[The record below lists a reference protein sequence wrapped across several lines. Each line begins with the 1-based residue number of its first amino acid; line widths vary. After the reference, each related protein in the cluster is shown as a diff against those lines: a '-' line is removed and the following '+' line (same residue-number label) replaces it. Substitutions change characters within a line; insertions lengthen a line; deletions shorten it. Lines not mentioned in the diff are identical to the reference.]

1 MDSMHRVDEFRRG
14 SSEVENNLIDAL
26 SAGRISRK
34 EFIRRGT
41 VLGLSLS
48 ALSFIAS
55 ACGGDDDDESA
66 TGGTGTTEGQANAGG
81 TLRTGIIT
89 PAIELNPLVV
99 YDEGGLGSLPYSFSL
114 AGWPSSA
121 SPVST
126 LPGRTISSS
135 SSRAWPRAGRRTRTA
150 RSGRSRS
157 ARASRSTTARR

>member
-89 PAIELNPLVV
+89 PAIELNPLEFGLERIQLRAIRIVV
-99 YDEGGLGSLPYSFSL
+99 HASKDIVAL
-114 AGWPSSA
+114 ACS
-121 SPVST
+121 VN
-126 LPGRTISSS
+126 R
-135 SSRAWPRAGRRTRTA
+135 
-150 RSGRSRS
+150 
-157 ARASRSTTARR
+157 